1 MILFRLAFSFR
12 RGYVVSWWSW
22 WDYQKEAII
31 FRLIGEEGDEIICG
45 VTQVAIND
53 HFHTADTE
61 QDAKDN
67 FDDNTDFIVS
77 IAANLIDEDG
87 VYLITSD
94 HM

>member
-1 MILFRLAFSFR
+1 M
-12 RGYVVSWWSW
+12 
-22 WDYQKEAII
+22 
-31 FRLIGEEGDEIICG
+31 
-45 VTQVAIND
+45 TQVAIND

>member
-1 MILFRLAFSFR
+1 M
-12 RGYVVSWWSW
+12 WSVDGVW

-31 FRLIGEEGDEIICG
+31 FRLIDEEGDEIICG

-61 QDAKDN
+61 QNARDN
-67 FDDNTDFIVS
+67 FDDNTDFIIS
-77 IAANLIDEDG
+77 IAAKLIDQEECDEDG

-94 HM
+94 YM

>member
-1 MILFRLAFSFR
+1 M
-12 RGYVVSWWSW
+12 WSVDGVW

-31 FRLIGEEGDEIICG
+31 FRLIDEEDDEVICG

-61 QDAKDN
+61 QNAKDN
-67 FDDNTDFIVS
+67 FDDNMDFIVS
-77 IAANLIDEDG
+77 IAANLIDEEEYDEDG